1 MYTYT
6 CYNFIDILLKCCSCY
21 KRDERCLFL
30 YVRENGD
37 DFQIF
42 FPSALRRQQFLD
54 LILVM
59 TKDQEGMITD
69 LDLDTSSDCPKVR
82 RSSFISLCRYVR
94 IKLMRR

>member
-1 MYTYT
+1 MGNTSISVLLLL
-6 CYNFIDILLKCCSCY
+6 FIELYSCY

-42 FPSALRRQQFLD
+42 FPSALHRQQFLD
-54 LILVM
+54 LILDM

-69 LDLDTSSDCPKVR
+69 LDLDQNSDYPKVKL
-82 RSSFISLCRYVR
+82 FIL
-94 IKLMRR
+94 ILI